1 MASLPFFLS
10 LFLQAALYRLSGDW
24 NPLHVDP
31 SFAALGG
38 ELKDTVAY
46 LDEG

>member
-1 MASLPFFLS
+1 MLVLTPS

-38 ELKDTVAY
+38 ELREIPLCSY
-46 LDEG
+46 LDGG